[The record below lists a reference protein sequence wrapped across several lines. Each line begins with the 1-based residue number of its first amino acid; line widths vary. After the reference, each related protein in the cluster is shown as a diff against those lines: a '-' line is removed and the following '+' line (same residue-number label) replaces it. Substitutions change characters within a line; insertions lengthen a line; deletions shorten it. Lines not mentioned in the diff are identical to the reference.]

1 MQLNGVGEEH
11 SLASHQITNCMHEHA
26 ARKSGGAAGAG
37 GKSVVSAEKSTTEQ
51 MLTMSG
57 WFQSIRSGGKKLWG
71 RIWGDN
77 STGAEDPAALSQ
89 QAAQNAGVLGQQAL
103 RASQNVKLPQNTALP
118 QNVTEVSELARAA
131 AQSALV
137 PGQAKENPYFMP
149 IVQENKEKTG
159 WEKIKIK
166 FQTITKY
173 LSHNFSGKDKF
184 RNGQERQAKDLSKR
198 SQYRGTDVKIDCVL
212 TDDSY
217 LLDSYD
223 RSGSYAKLS
232 PRK

>member
-11 SLASHQITNCMHEHA
+11 SQASHQITNCMHSHMVK
-26 ARKSGGAAGAG
+26 KSGGGAGAAGAQ
-37 GKSVVSAEKSTTEQ
+37 SVAAAEKSSVEQ
-51 MLTMSG
+51 MLTMPG
-57 WFQSIRSGGKKLWG
+57 WLQNIRNGGKKLWG

-77 STGAEDPAALSQ
+77 SLDAANTASQSAGALT
-89 QAAQNAGVLGQQAL
+89 QQAL
-103 RASQNVKLPQNTALP
+103 NASQNVNVPQNTSMS
-118 QNVTEVSELARAA
+118 QSVTEVSEIARAA

-137 PGQAKENPYFMP
+137 PGQTKENPYFMP
-149 IVQENKEKTG
+149 IVQENREKNG
-159 WEKIKIK
+159 WEKIKVK

-198 SQYRGTDVKIDCVL
+198 SQYRGSDVKIDCVL

-223 RSGSYAKLS
+223 RSGSYSKLS
-232 PRK
+232 AKK